1 MVSVYNFWLSVVS
14 ILLPLW
20 SKLDKMPD
28 LGHYLYMD
36 ECKSIRE
43 TADSQVVSYLRWQ
56 LLGGADWP
64 DALMGAIALW
74 TTPEEVFEGTRLVYL
89 IASEAFDWLTL
100 AHRLSSEARDLIPE
114 DELEDLLFT
123 GRFPSRVAEGEF
135 KDILGVDK
143 NSAYLNYFYGVEVE
157 TALQQVVEAEIE
169 KRFYAS
175 GRQYTADHTN
185 EAFQRIYNSTR
196 DDLLVAY
203 WEQSHRPYRNITT
216 LTELKEFTY
225 WLFKRRLNVSDKAKI
240 ASDTKKGIAALDPA
254 MRIPGEI
261 GG

>member
-1 MVSVYNFWLSVVS
+1 
-14 ILLPLW
+14 
-20 SKLDKMPD
+20 
-28 LGHYLYMD
+28 MD

-43 TADSQVVSYLRWQ
+43 TTDSQAVAHLRRE
-56 LLGGADWP
+56 LINGADWP

-74 TTPEEVFEGTRLVYL
+74 TTPEEIYEGTRLVYL

-100 AHRLSSEARDLIPE
+100 AHRLCAEARDLIPD
-114 DELEDLLFT
+114 DELEDFLFT
-123 GRFPSRVAEGEF
+123 GRFPPRVDESDFREV
-135 KDILGVDK
+135 LGVDK

-175 GRQYTADHTN
+175 GRQYATDHTN

-196 DDLLVAY
+196 DDLLIAY
-203 WEQSHRPYRNITT
+203 WDHMNRPYRKITT

-240 ASDTKKGIAALDPA
+240 ASDTKKGMEALDPA
-254 MRIPGEI
+254 VHIPGI
-261 GG
+261 FSF

>member
-1 MVSVYNFWLSVVS
+1 MH
-14 ILLPLW
+14 
-20 SKLDKMPD
+20 D
-28 LGHYLYMD
+28 LRHYLCMD

-43 TADSQVVSYLRWQ
+43 TLDSQAVAHLRQ
-56 LLGGADWP
+56 ELINGADWP

-74 TTPEEVFEGTRLVYL
+74 TTPEEIYEGTRLVYL

-100 AHRLSSEARDLIPE
+100 AHRLCAEARDLIPE
-114 DELEDLLFT
+114 GELEDFLFT
-123 GRFPSRVAEGEF
+123 GRFPPRVDESDF
-135 KDILGVDK
+135 KEVLGVDK

-157 TALQQVVEAEIE
+157 AALQQVVEAEIE

-175 GRQYTADHTN
+175 GRQYATDHTN

-196 DDLLVAY
+196 DELLIAY
-203 WEQSHRPYRNITT
+203 WDHMNRPYRNITT

-240 ASDTKKGIAALDPA
+240 ASDTKKGMEALDPA
-254 MRIPGEI
+254 VHIPGVFTF
-261 GG
+261 